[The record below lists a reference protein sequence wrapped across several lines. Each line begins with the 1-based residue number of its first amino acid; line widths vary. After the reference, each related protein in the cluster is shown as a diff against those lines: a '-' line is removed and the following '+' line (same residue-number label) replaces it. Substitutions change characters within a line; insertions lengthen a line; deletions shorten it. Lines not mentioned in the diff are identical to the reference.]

1 MAQQFQY
8 ALTPD
13 RYLANYW
20 TEGDLNKPKWQTP
33 TMAQFQA
40 NPSSWGAS
48 SGGLLTGPAQA
59 YRGQNVAQQQGREY
73 NAVDPIP
80 YQPFA
85 YGQTRYAA
93 ASPAMGLA
101 NDFGGLM
108 GAGSNNPYDIVNAM
122 SSGNMR
128 AMYGPAYEY
137 QGTVDTNRTQERMQ
151 QAQLGQQGSILQG
164 LLPHIISALGGMGG
178 GGVGGMRTDYGAGF
192 GSQAQPTNTQQF
204 RKNPLLAAL
213 GG

>member
-1 MAQQFQY
+1 MTQSFQY
-8 ALTPD
+8 SLPPD
-13 RYLANYW
+13 RFLANYW
-20 TEGDLNKPKWQTP
+20 TEGNLNKPKWQTP

-48 SGGLLTGPAQA
+48 SGGLLTGPSQA
-59 YRGQNVAQQQGREY
+59 YGGQNVAQQQY
-73 NAVDPIP
+73 PQQANMQVP
-80 YQPFA
+80 YQPYA
-85 YGQTRYAA
+85 YGQTGYTA
-93 ASPAMGLA
+93 ASPASGLT

-151 QAQLGQQGSILQG
+151 QAQLGQQGSILSG
-164 LLPHIISALGGMGG
+164 ILPHIISALGGMGG
-178 GGVGGMRTDYGAGF
+178 GGMGGMRTDYGAGF
-192 GSQAQPTNTQQF
+192 GSQAQPTDTQQY